1 MGRGPQ
7 LGHVHKILEQTV
19 NIQYTHS
26 AHIEKITVKSQMSHI
41 NEKIQ
46 QKSKN
51 VYNNRH
57 VLIHQITVDV
67 YNK

>member
-1 MGRGPQ
+1 
-7 LGHVHKILEQTV
+7 
-19 NIQYTHS
+19 
-26 AHIEKITVKSQMSHI
+26 MSHI